1 MDVHIIEG
9 GRNFMVQLNDYWSSF
24 TLKEYDKFFE
34 GLGCLKPK
42 KSYNGLLF
50 VHCTRREG

>member
-1 MDVHIIEG
+1 MVVQIIEG
-9 GRNFMVQLNDYWSSF
+9 GRNFVVQLNDYWGSF

-42 KSYNGLLF
+42 KSYIGLLF